1 MWLAPIAQLNTNV
14 KRVQKMH
21 YIRQLLWSSCLS
33 LGLIA
38 SSMAEESMM
47 IDKFDAQP
55 ELRWKYFSDQ
65 VMDSLHHSSTGF

>member
-1 MWLAPIAQLNTNV
+1 
-14 KRVQKMH
+14 MH

-65 VMDSLHHSSTGF
+65 VMGGVSQGRRSEERFSRNAETVQ